1 MALSTGGNWTMHQAS
16 RKAVTL
22 TPNRRWEAPMIE
34 RNHRCIK
41 RPGQTQCLA
50 TGNPEKPSMKF
61 KTFAAFVG
69 PSLLLM
75 LLFIAAPLVSVFI
88 QSFYLD
94 QPVLETVE
102 IESCTP
108 GFPDPICVTDTK
120 TRPVLDENGRVQTTT
135 RFVGLE
141 SYRNVI
147 QPERALAALGA
158 FDFTTLLTI
167 DFWKALRFTLTF
179 TLITLPLVVGVGLLI
194 AITVNNTL
202 RSIRGPIIFVSLLPF
217 IITPVIGAL
226 SIRWLFIG
234 DGIMTAFLEWGLER
248 DIAMFA
254 QGWTIEL
261 LMMFYRVWHVAPFAF
276 VIFYAGLQTVNQ
288 DTLESAIVD
297 GASRYERLRY
307 VVVPH
312 LMPLI
317 IFVSLIHLM
326 DAYRVFEEIVG
337 FSSQAHRISL
347 QWLTFDFLTPDD
359 SGNRAIS
366 RASASAMLT
375 MVGIAILLIP
385 LIMRTWSDQR
395 GGRL

>member
-1 MALSTGGNWTMHQAS
+1 
-16 RKAVTL
+16 
-22 TPNRRWEAPMIE
+22 
-34 RNHRCIK
+34 
-41 RPGQTQCLA
+41 
-50 TGNPEKPSMKF
+50 MKF

-69 PSLLLM
+69 PSLFLM
-75 LLFIAAPLVSVFI
+75 LLFIAAPLISVFM

-94 QPVLETVE
+94 QPVMETVE
-102 IESCTP
+102 IENCTP
-108 GFPDPICVTDTK
+108 GFPDPICTTETR
-120 TRPVLDENGRVQTTT
+120 TRPALDENGQVQTVT

-147 QPERALAALGA
+147 QPERALAALGSLNFNA
-158 FDFTTLLTI
+158 LLTI

-194 AITVNNTL
+194 AITVNNTV

-217 IITPVIGAL
+217 IITPIIGCL

-234 DGIMTAFLEWGLER
+234 DGIMTALLEWWLQQ

-254 QGWTIEL
+254 QGWTIEI
-261 LMMFYRVWHVAPFAF
+261 LMLFYRVWHVAPFAF

-297 GASRYERLRY
+297 GASRFERVRY
-307 VVVPH
+307 VIVPH

-317 IFVSLIHLM
+317 IFISLIHLM
-326 DAYRVFEEIVG
+326 DAYRVFEEIIG

-347 QWLTFDFLTPDD
+347 QYLTYDFLVPDD
-359 SGNRAIS
+359 SGNRSIS

-375 MVGIAILLIP
+375 MVGIIVILIP
-385 LIMRTWSDQR
+385 LIMRTWRDHK

>member
-1 MALSTGGNWTMHQAS
+1 
-16 RKAVTL
+16 
-22 TPNRRWEAPMIE
+22 
-34 RNHRCIK
+34 
-41 RPGQTQCLA
+41 
-50 TGNPEKPSMKF
+50 MKF

-69 PSLLLM
+69 PSLFLM
-75 LLFIAAPLVSVFI
+75 FLFIAAPLISVFM

-94 QPVLETVE
+94 QPVMETVE
-102 IESCTP
+102 IENCTP
-108 GFPDPICVTDTK
+108 GFPDPICTTETR
-120 TRPVLDENGRVQTTT
+120 TRPALDENGKVQTTT

-147 QPERALAALGA
+147 QPDRALAALSA
-158 FDFTTLLTI
+158 FDFRALLTI

-194 AITVNNTL
+194 AITVNNTI

-217 IITPVIGAL
+217 ILTPIIGAL

-234 DGIMTAFLEWGLER
+234 DGIMTAFLEWWLQR

-261 LMMFYRVWHVAPFAF
+261 LMLFYRVWHVAPFAF

-288 DTLESAIVD
+288 DTLESAIID
-297 GASRYERLRY
+297 GASRFERLRY
-307 VVVPH
+307 VIVPH

-317 IFVSLIHLM
+317 IFISLIHLM
-326 DAYRVFEEIVG
+326 DAYRVFEEIIG

-347 QWLTFDFLTPDD
+347 QYLTYDFLTPDD
-359 SGNRAIS
+359 SGNRSIS
-366 RASASAMLT
+366 RASASSMLT
-375 MVGIAILLIP
+375 MIGIVLLLIP
-385 LIMRTWSDQR
+385 LIMRTWRDHK
-395 GGRL
+395 GGKL